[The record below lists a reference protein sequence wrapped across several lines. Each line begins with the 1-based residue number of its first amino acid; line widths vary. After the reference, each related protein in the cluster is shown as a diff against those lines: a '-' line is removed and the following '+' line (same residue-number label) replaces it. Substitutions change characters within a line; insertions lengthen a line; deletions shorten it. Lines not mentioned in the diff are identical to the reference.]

1 MLWIKLKHCW
11 NREPGSEFPGKG
23 GKKVFDLDKGLE
35 IVELALKEDLPAGDL
50 TTDAIFSSET
60 AIVSGR
66 VETREN
72 CVVAG
77 FPAVEKIIR
86 HFPDIEI
93 SVFHGDGDLV
103 EAGNVIY
110 TLTGHPASIL
120 KVERTLLNFLQRL
133 SAIATR
139 TRAIVELL
147 AETNIRLLDTRKTAP
162 GMRHLEKYAV
172 RVGGGYNHRHSLSD
186 GILIKENHIRAA
198 GSIDSAVSR
207 CRKYAPHL
215 TKVEVEVE
223 SPEQLDEA
231 LAAGAD
237 GVLLDNMS
245 TEEIAEAC
253 GRKEKQAFFIEI
265 SGGITE
271 ARITELVS
279 LNIDYI
285 SMGAL
290 THSAG
295 IIDMTLLF

>member
-1 MLWIKLKHCW
+1 MF
-11 NREPGSEFPGKG
+11 E
-23 GKKVFDLDKGLE
+23 LDKGLE
-35 IVELALKEDLPAGDL
+35 IVELALKEDLPTGDI
-50 TTDAIFSSET
+50 TTDAIFPSEAT
-60 AIVSGR
+60 VVSGR
-66 VETREN
+66 VETREP

-77 FPAVEKIIR
+77 FPAVDKAVR
-86 HFPDIEI
+86 YFPDIEI
-93 SVFHGDGDLV
+93 SVFHGDGDAIS
-103 EAGNVIY
+103 AGDIIY
-110 TLTGHPASIL
+110 TLTGNPASIL

-133 SAIATR
+133 SAIATKAK
-139 TRAIVELL
+139 AIVDLL
-147 AETNIRLLDTRKTAP
+147 AGTNIRLLDTRKTAP

-172 RVGGGYNHRHSLSD
+172 RIGGGSNHRFSLSD

-198 GSIDSAVSR
+198 GSIEDAVSL
-207 CRKYAPHL
+207 CREHASHL
-215 TKVEVEVE
+215 TKIEIEVENL
-223 SPEQLDEA
+223 EQLDEA

-245 TEEIAEAC
+245 TEDIAASC
-253 GRKEKQAFFIEI
+253 SRKEKHSFFIEV

-271 ARITELVS
+271 TRIAELAQ

>member
-1 MLWIKLKHCW
+1 M
-11 NREPGSEFPGKG
+11 
-23 GKKVFDLDKGLE
+23 FDLDKGLE

-50 TTDAIFSSET
+50 TTDAIFSNKN
-60 AIVSGR
+60 AIVSAR
-66 VETREN
+66 VETREP

-77 FPAVEKIIR
+77 FPAVKKIMR
-86 HFPDIEI
+86 YFPDIEL
-93 SVFHGDGDLV
+93 SVFHKDGDLV
-103 EAGNVIY
+103 AAGDVIY

-133 SAIATR
+133 SAIATK
-139 TRAIVELL
+139 TKAIVDLL
-147 AETNIRLLDTRKTAP
+147 AGTCIRLLDTRKTAP

-172 RVGGGYNHRHSLSD
+172 RVGGGFNHRFSLSD

-198 GSIDSAVSR
+198 GSIESAASR
-207 CRKYAPHL
+207 CREYASHL
-215 TKVEVEVE
+215 TKIEIEVENLD
-223 SPEQLDEA
+223 QLSEA

-245 TEEIAEAC
+245 TEEIAAAC
-253 GRKEKQAFFIEI
+253 SRKETSPFFIEV

-271 ARITELVS
+271 TRIAELAR